1 MSPTSLVRNDGYF
14 NVDGG
19 ISWRG
24 EAAPRNPL
32 INYKKWVIP
41 HRFSNYESQNNFR
54 NGFRNCNSH
63 LSEKTIF
70 ATSMKRNQK
79 SAAIGFI
86 FITLLIDITGW
97 GIVIPVVPT
106 LIRELIHNPDLSV
119 ASQYGGW
126 LSFVYAAMQF
136 VFASVLGGL
145 SDKYG
150 RRPIILFS
158 LLGFSI
164 NFFIQAI
171 APTIFWLFVGRIF
184 SGVTGASIT
193 TASAYIADMSTD
205 EDRAKNFGMIGA
217 AFGLGFIIGPVIGG
231 VLGHY
236 GARVPFY
243 AASILC
249 LINFLYG
256 WFILPESLDKE
267 HRRKFDWKR
276 ANPVGSLLQLRK
288 YPQILG
294 LIAALV
300 FVYIAGHAVQTNW
313 TFFTMYKFGWTERM
327 VGISLGVSGF
337 MAALVQ
343 GYLIRI
349 IQPKIGDARSIF
361 YGLTLYAI
369 GMVLFAFASQ
379 SWMMFAFLIPYGLGG
394 IAGPALQSVISSEV
408 PKNEQG
414 ELQGALASLISLTA
428 IVGPPLMTNT
438 FYYFTHDNAPFK
450 FAGAP
455 FFLGF
460 LLMTISTVI
469 VYFVFKR
476 KKI

>member
-1 MSPTSLVRNDGYF
+1 M
-14 NVDGG
+14 
-19 ISWRG
+19 
-24 EAAPRNPL
+24 
-32 INYKKWVIP
+32 KK
-41 HRFSNYESQNNFR
+41 
-54 NGFRNCNSH
+54 
-63 LSEKTIF
+63 K
-70 ATSMKRNQK
+70 QK
-79 SAAIGFI
+79 SAAVGFI

-97 GIVIPVVPT
+97 GIVIPVVPQ
-106 LIRELIHNPDLSV
+106 LIRELINNSDLSV
-119 ASQYGGW
+119 ASTYGGW
-126 LSFVYAAMQF
+126 LSFAYAAMQF
-136 VFASVLGGL
+136 IFASVLGGL

-158 LLGFSI
+158 LLGFSF
-164 NFFIQAI
+164 NFLIQAL

-184 SGVTGASIT
+184 SGVSGASIT
-193 TASAYIADMSTD
+193 TASAYIADVSTD

-231 VLGHY
+231 VLGQY

-243 AASILC
+243 AASVLC
-249 LINFLYG
+249 LVNFLYG

-267 HRRKFDWKR
+267 NRRPFNWRR
-276 ANPVGSLLQLRK
+276 ANPIGSLLQLKK
-288 YPQILG
+288 YPKILG

-313 TFFTMYKFGWTERM
+313 TFYTMYKFNWTETL

-343 GYLIRI
+343 GYLIRF
-349 IQPKIGDARSIF
+349 IQPRIGNEKSIF

-369 GMVLFAFASQ
+369 GMVLFAFANE

-394 IAGPALQSVISSEV
+394 IAGPALQSVISADV

-414 ELQGALASLISLTA
+414 ELQGALASLVSLTA

-438 FYYFTHDNAPFK
+438 FYYFTHDQAPFI
-450 FAGAP
+450 FPGAP

-460 LLMTISTVI
+460 LLMTISAVI
-469 VYFVFKR
+469 VYYVFKNKR
-476 KKI
+476 LN

>member
-1 MSPTSLVRNDGYF
+1 M
-14 NVDGG
+14 
-19 ISWRG
+19 
-24 EAAPRNPL
+24 E
-32 INYKKWVIP
+32 KK
-41 HRFSNYESQNNFR
+41 
-54 NGFRNCNSH
+54 
-63 LSEKTIF
+63 
-70 ATSMKRNQK
+70 QK
-79 SAAIGFI
+79 SAAVGFI

-97 GIVIPVVPT
+97 GIVIPVVPK
-106 LIRELIHNPDLSV
+106 LIQELIHNPDLSV

-126 LSFVYAAMQF
+126 LSFAYAGMQF
-136 VFASVLGGL
+136 IFASVLGGL

-158 LLGFSI
+158 LLGFSF
-164 NFFIQAI
+164 NFLIQAL

-193 TASAYIADMSTD
+193 TASAYIADVSTD

-231 VLGHY
+231 VLGQY
-236 GARVPFY
+236 GSRVPFY
-243 AASILC
+243 AASVLC

-256 WFILPESLDKE
+256 WFVLPESLEKE
-267 HRRKFDWKR
+267 NRRPFNWKR
-276 ANPVGSLLQLRK
+276 ANPVGSLLQLRR

-313 TFFTMYKFGWTERM
+313 TFYTMYKFNWTETL

-343 GYLIRI
+343 GYLIRF
-349 IQPKIGDARSIF
+349 IQPKIGNEKSIF
-361 YGLTLYAI
+361 YGLTLYAL
-369 GMVLFAFASQ
+369 GMILFAFASE

-394 IAGPALQSVISSEV
+394 IAGPALQSVISAEV
-408 PKNEQG
+408 PRNEQG
-414 ELQGALASLISLTA
+414 ELQGALASLVSLTA
-428 IVGPPLMTNT
+428 IVGPPLMTNI
-438 FYYFTHDNAPFK
+438 FYYFTHDEAPFI
-450 FAGAP
+450 FPGAP

-460 LLMTISTVI
+460 LLMAISAVI
-469 VYFVFKR
+469 VYFVFKN
-476 KKI
+476 KKTV

>member
-1 MSPTSLVRNDGYF
+1 
-14 NVDGG
+14 
-19 ISWRG
+19 
-24 EAAPRNPL
+24 
-32 INYKKWVIP
+32 
-41 HRFSNYESQNNFR
+41 
-54 NGFRNCNSH
+54 
-63 LSEKTIF
+63 
-70 ATSMKRNQK
+70 MKSNQK

-97 GIVIPVVPT
+97 GIVIPVVPK
-106 LIRELIHNPDLSV
+106 LIQELINNPDLSV

-136 VFASVLGGL
+136 LFASVLGGL
-145 SDKYG
+145 SDRYG
-150 RRPIILFS
+150 RRPVILFS

-164 NFFIQAI
+164 NFMIQAL

-193 TASAYIADMSTD
+193 AASAYIADISND

-231 VLGHY
+231 VLGQY
-236 GARVPFY
+236 GVRIPFY
-243 AASILC
+243 AASALC

-256 WFILPESLDKE
+256 LFILPESLDKE
-267 HRRKFDWKR
+267 HRRTFNWKR
-276 ANPVGSLLQLRK
+276 ANPVGSLLNLKK
-288 YPQILG
+288 YPEIIG
-294 LIAALV
+294 LIIALI

-313 TFFTMYKFGWTERM
+313 TFFTMYKFDWSERM

-343 GYLIRI
+343 GYLIRL
-349 IQPKIGDARSIF
+349 IQPKIGNEKSIF
-361 YGLTLYAI
+361 YGLLLYSV
-369 GMVLFAFASQ
+369 GMILFAFASE
-379 SWMMFAFLIPYGLGG
+379 SWMMFAFLVPYGLGG
-394 IAGPALQSVISSEV
+394 IAGPALQSVISAQV

-414 ELQGALASLISLTA
+414 ELQGALASLVSLTA
-428 IVGPPLMTNT
+428 IVGPPMMTNI
-438 FYYFTHDNAPFK
+438 FYYFTHDQAPFK

-460 LLMTISTVI
+460 LLMAISAVI
-469 VYFVFKR
+469 VYYVFRTNAR
-476 KKI
+476 KTRK

>member
-1 MSPTSLVRNDGYF
+1 M
-14 NVDGG
+14 
-19 ISWRG
+19 
-24 EAAPRNPL
+24 
-32 INYKKWVIP
+32 KK
-41 HRFSNYESQNNFR
+41 
-54 NGFRNCNSH
+54 
-63 LSEKTIF
+63 K
-70 ATSMKRNQK
+70 QK
-79 SAAIGFI
+79 SAAVGFI

-97 GIVIPVVPT
+97 GIVIPVVPK
-106 LIRELIHNPDLSV
+106 LIQELIHNPDLSV

-126 LSFVYAAMQF
+126 LSFAYAGMQF
-136 VFASVLGGL
+136 IFASVLGGL

-158 LLGFSI
+158 LLGFSF
-164 NFFIQAI
+164 NFLIQAL

-193 TASAYIADMSTD
+193 TASAYIADVSTD

-231 VLGHY
+231 VLGQY
-236 GARVPFY
+236 GSRVPFY
-243 AASILC
+243 AASVLC

-256 WFILPESLDKE
+256 WFVLPESLEKE
-267 HRRKFDWKR
+267 NRRPFNWRR
-276 ANPVGSLLQLRK
+276 ANPIGSLLQLRR

-313 TFFTMYKFGWTERM
+313 TFYTMYKFKWTETL

-343 GYLIRI
+343 GYLIRF
-349 IQPKIGDARSIF
+349 IQPKIGNEKSIF
-361 YGLTLYAI
+361 YGLSLYAL
-369 GMVLFAFASQ
+369 GMVLFAFASE
-379 SWMMFAFLIPYGLGG
+379 SWMMFAFLVPYGLGG
-394 IAGPALQSVISSEV
+394 IAGPALQSVISAEV
-408 PKNEQG
+408 PRNEQG
-414 ELQGALASLISLTA
+414 ELQGALASLVSLTA

-438 FYYFTHDNAPFK
+438 FYYFTHDQAPFI
-450 FAGAP
+450 FPGAP

-460 LLMTISTVI
+460 LLMAISAVI
-469 VYFVFKR
+469 VYFVFKN
-476 KKI
+476 KKTV

>member
-1 MSPTSLVRNDGYF
+1 M
-14 NVDGG
+14 
-19 ISWRG
+19 
-24 EAAPRNPL
+24 
-32 INYKKWVIP
+32 KK
-41 HRFSNYESQNNFR
+41 
-54 NGFRNCNSH
+54 
-63 LSEKTIF
+63 
-70 ATSMKRNQK
+70 NQK

-97 GIVIPVVPT
+97 GIVIPVVPK
-106 LIRELIHNPDLSV
+106 LIQELIHNPDLSV

-145 SDKYG
+145 SDRYG

-164 NFFIQAI
+164 NFMIQAL

-184 SGVTGASIT
+184 SGITGASIT
-193 TASAYIADMSTD
+193 TASAYIADISTD

-231 VLGHY
+231 ILGQY
-236 GARVPFY
+236 GPRVPFY
-243 AASILC
+243 AASVLC
-249 LINFLYG
+249 LVNFLYG
-256 WFILPESLDKE
+256 LFILPESLDKAN
-267 HRRKFDWKR
+267 RRPFNWKR

-294 LIAALV
+294 LIAALI

-313 TFFTMYKFGWTERM
+313 TFFTMYKFNWTEKL

-343 GYLIRI
+343 GYLIRF
-349 IQPKIGDARSIF
+349 IQPKLGNEKSIF
-361 YGLTLYAI
+361 YGLSLYAV
-369 GMVLFAFASQ
+369 GMILFAFASE

-414 ELQGALASLISLTA
+414 ELQGALASLVSLTA
-428 IVGPPLMTNT
+428 IIGPPLMTNI
-438 FYYFTHDNAPFK
+438 FYYFTHDSAPFI
-450 FAGAP
+450 FPGAP

-460 LLMTISTVI
+460 LLMAISAVI
-469 VYFVFKR
+469 VYFVFR
-476 KKI
+476 KKQI

>member
-1 MSPTSLVRNDGYF
+1 M
-14 NVDGG
+14 
-19 ISWRG
+19 
-24 EAAPRNPL
+24 
-32 INYKKWVIP
+32 KK
-41 HRFSNYESQNNFR
+41 
-54 NGFRNCNSH
+54 
-63 LSEKTIF
+63 
-70 ATSMKRNQK
+70 NQK

-97 GIVIPVVPT
+97 GIVIPVVPK
-106 LIRELIHNPDLSV
+106 LIQELIHNPDLSV

-136 VFASVLGGL
+136 IFASVLGGL
-145 SDKYG
+145 SDKFG

-164 NFFIQAI
+164 NFLIQAL
-171 APTIFWLFVGRIF
+171 APSIFWLFVGRIF

-193 TASAYIADMSTD
+193 TASAYIADISTD

-236 GARVPFY
+236 GPRIPFY
-243 AASILC
+243 AASALC

-256 WFILPESLDKE
+256 LFILPESLDKE
-267 HRRKFDWKR
+267 HRRPFDWRR
-276 ANPVGSLLQLRK
+276 ANPIGSLLQLKK
-288 YPQILG
+288 YPEILG
-294 LIAALV
+294 LIVALI

-313 TFFTMYKFGWTERM
+313 TFFTMYKFNWTERI

-343 GYLIRI
+343 GYLIRF
-349 IQPKIGDARSIF
+349 IQPKIGNEKSIF
-361 YGLTLYAI
+361 YGLLLYSL
-369 GMVLFAFASQ
+369 GMILFAFATK

-394 IAGPALQSVISSEV
+394 IAGPALQSTISAQV

-414 ELQGALASLISLTA
+414 ELQGALASLVSLTA

-438 FYYFTHDNAPFK
+438 FYYFTHDEAPFK
-450 FAGAP
+450 FPGAP

-460 LLMTISTVI
+460 VLMGISAVI
-469 VYFVFKR
+469 VYYVFNNR
-476 KKI
+476 KKP

>member
-1 MSPTSLVRNDGYF
+1 M
-14 NVDGG
+14 
-19 ISWRG
+19 
-24 EAAPRNPL
+24 
-32 INYKKWVIP
+32 KK
-41 HRFSNYESQNNFR
+41 
-54 NGFRNCNSH
+54 
-63 LSEKTIF
+63 K
-70 ATSMKRNQK
+70 QK

-97 GIVIPVVPT
+97 GIVIPVVPK
-106 LIRELIHNPDLSV
+106 LIQELSGSTDLSV
-119 ASQYGGW
+119 ASRYGGW
-126 LSFVYAAMQF
+126 LSFSYAGMQF

-158 LLGFSI
+158 LLGFSL
-164 NFFIQAI
+164 NFFIQAL
-171 APTIFWLFVGRIF
+171 APTIFWLFVGRLF

-193 TASAYIADMSTD
+193 TASAYIADISND

-231 VLGHY
+231 FLGQY

-243 AASILC
+243 AAAILC
-249 LINFLYG
+249 LVNFLYG

-267 HRRKFDWKR
+267 NRRPFNWKR
-276 ANPVGSLLQLRK
+276 ANPVGSLLQLK
-288 YPQILG
+288 KHPEILG
-294 LIAALV
+294 LITILV

-313 TFFTMYKFGWTERM
+313 TFFTMYKFGWSEKL

-343 GYLIRI
+343 GYLIRF
-349 IQPKIGDARSIF
+349 IQPKLGNERSIL
-361 YGLTLYAI
+361 YGLAIYAV
-369 GMVLFAFASQ
+369 GMLLFAFASE

-394 IAGPALQSVISSEV
+394 IAGPALQSVISAQV

-414 ELQGALASLISLTA
+414 ELQGALASLVSFTA

-438 FYYFTHDNAPFK
+438 FYFFTHDSAPFI
-450 FAGAP
+450 FPGAP
-455 FFLGF
+455 FFLAF
-460 LLMTISTVI
+460 LLMAVSVVL
-469 VYFVFKR
+469 VYRLFPRKR
-476 KKI
+476 NF

>member
-1 MSPTSLVRNDGYF
+1 
-14 NVDGG
+14 
-19 ISWRG
+19 
-24 EAAPRNPL
+24 
-32 INYKKWVIP
+32 
-41 HRFSNYESQNNFR
+41 
-54 NGFRNCNSH
+54 
-63 LSEKTIF
+63 
-70 ATSMKRNQK
+70 MKRNQK

-97 GIVIPVVPT
+97 GIVIPVVPK
-106 LIRELIHNPDLSV
+106 LIQELIHNPDLSV

-126 LSFVYAAMQF
+126 LSFAYAGMQF
-136 VFASVLGGL
+136 IFASVLGGL

-158 LLGFSI
+158 LLGFSL
-164 NFFIQAI
+164 NFMIQAL
-171 APTIFWLFVGRIF
+171 APTIFWLFVGRLF

-193 TASAYIADMSTD
+193 TASAYIADISTD

-231 VLGHY
+231 ILGQY

-243 AASILC
+243 AASVLC
-249 LINFLYG
+249 LVNFLYG

-267 HRRKFDWKR
+267 HRRPFNWRR
-276 ANPVGSLLQLRK
+276 ANPVGSLMQLRK
-288 YPQILG
+288 YPKILG

-313 TFFTMYKFGWTERM
+313 TFFTMYKFNWTETL

-343 GYLIRI
+343 GYLIRF
-349 IQPKIGDARSIF
+349 IQPKIGNEKSIF
-361 YGLTLYAI
+361 YGLMLYAV
-369 GMVLFAFASQ
+369 GMILFAFASE

-394 IAGPALQSVISSEV
+394 IAGPALQSVISAEV
-408 PKNEQG
+408 PKSEQG
-414 ELQGALASLISLTA
+414 ELQGALASLVSLTA
-428 IVGPPLMTNT
+428 IIGPPLMTNI
-438 FYYFTHDNAPFK
+438 FYYFTHDSAPFI
-450 FAGAP
+450 FPGAP

-460 LLMTISTVI
+460 LLMATSAVI
-469 VYFVFKR
+469 VYFVFREKR
-476 KKI
+476 VH

>member
-1 MSPTSLVRNDGYF
+1 M
-14 NVDGG
+14 
-19 ISWRG
+19 
-24 EAAPRNPL
+24 E
-32 INYKKWVIP
+32 KK
-41 HRFSNYESQNNFR
+41 
-54 NGFRNCNSH
+54 
-63 LSEKTIF
+63 T
-70 ATSMKRNQK
+70 K
-79 SAAIGFI
+79 SAAVGFI

-97 GIVIPVVPT
+97 GIVIPVVPK
-106 LIRELIHNPDLSV
+106 LIQELVHTSDLSV

-126 LSFVYAAMQF
+126 LSFVYAGMQF
-136 VFASVLGGL
+136 IFASVLGGL
-145 SDKYG
+145 SDRFG

-171 APTIFWLFVGRIF
+171 APSIFWLFVGRIF

-193 TASAYIADMSTD
+193 TASAYIADVSTD
-205 EDRAKNFGMIGA
+205 EDRAKNFGLIGA
-217 AFGLGFIIGPVIGG
+217 AFGLGFIIGPVLGG
-231 VLGHY
+231 FLGQY

-243 AASILC
+243 AASVLC
-249 LINFLYG
+249 LVNFLYG
-256 WFILPESLDKE
+256 LFILPESLPKE
-267 HRRKFDWKR
+267 LRRKFNWRR
-276 ANPVGSLLQLRK
+276 ANPVGSLAQLRR

-313 TFFTMYKFGWTERM
+313 TFFTMYKFNWSEKM

-349 IQPKIGDARSIF
+349 IQPKLGNEKSIF
-361 YGLTLYAI
+361 YGLVFCAI
-369 GMVLFAFASQ
+369 GMLLFSFATE

-394 IAGPALQSVISSEV
+394 IAGPALQSVISAQV
-408 PKNEQG
+408 PKSEQG
-414 ELQGALASLISLTA
+414 ELQGALASLVSLTA

-438 FYYFTHDNAPFK
+438 FYYFTHDAAPFV
-450 FAGAP
+450 FPGAP

-460 LLMTISTVI
+460 LLMAISVVI
-469 VYFVFKR
+469 VYQVFKNKR
-476 KKI
+476 RNF

>member
-1 MSPTSLVRNDGYF
+1 M
-14 NVDGG
+14 
-19 ISWRG
+19 
-24 EAAPRNPL
+24 
-32 INYKKWVIP
+32 KK
-41 HRFSNYESQNNFR
+41 
-54 NGFRNCNSH
+54 
-63 LSEKTIF
+63 K
-70 ATSMKRNQK
+70 QK
-79 SAAIGFI
+79 SAAVGFI

-97 GIVIPVVPT
+97 GIVIPVVPK
-106 LIRELIHNPDLSV
+106 LIQELTHIEDLSV
-119 ASQYGGW
+119 ASRYGGW
-126 LSFVYAAMQF
+126 LSFSYAAMQF
-136 VFASVLGGL
+136 IFASVLGGL

-158 LLGFSI
+158 LLGFSF
-164 NFFIQAI
+164 NFLIQAL

-184 SGVTGASIT
+184 SGVSGASIT
-193 TASAYIADMSTD
+193 TASAYIADISTD

-231 VLGHY
+231 VLGQY

-243 AASILC
+243 AASALC
-249 LINFLYG
+249 LVNFLYG
-256 WFILPESLDKE
+256 WFILPESLDKNS
-267 HRRKFDWKR
+267 RRPFNWRR

-300 FVYIAGHAVQTNW
+300 FVYIAAHAVQTNW
-313 TFFTMYKFGWTERM
+313 TFFTMYQFDWTEKL

-343 GYLIRI
+343 GYLIRF
-349 IQPKIGDARSIF
+349 IQPKIGSEKSIF

-369 GMVLFAFASQ
+369 GMVLFAFASE

-394 IAGPALQSVISSEV
+394 IAGPALQSVISAEV

-428 IVGPPLMTNT
+428 IIGPPLMTNT
-438 FYYFTHDNAPFK
+438 FYYFTHDSAPFL
-450 FAGAP
+450 FPGAP

-460 LLMTISTVI
+460 LLMAISAVI
-469 VYFVFKR
+469 VFFVFKR
-476 KKI
+476 KSIMHNK

>member
-1 MSPTSLVRNDGYF
+1 
-14 NVDGG
+14 
-19 ISWRG
+19 
-24 EAAPRNPL
+24 
-32 INYKKWVIP
+32 
-41 HRFSNYESQNNFR
+41 
-54 NGFRNCNSH
+54 
-63 LSEKTIF
+63 
-70 ATSMKRNQK
+70 MKSNQK

-97 GIVIPVVPT
+97 GIVIPVVPK
-106 LIRELIHNPDLSV
+106 LIQELINNPDLSV

-136 VFASVLGGL
+136 LFASVLGGL
-145 SDKYG
+145 SDRYG
-150 RRPIILFS
+150 RRPVILFS

-164 NFFIQAI
+164 NFMIQAL

-193 TASAYIADMSTD
+193 AASAYIADISND

-231 VLGHY
+231 VLGQY
-236 GARVPFY
+236 GARIPFY
-243 AASILC
+243 AASALC

-256 WFILPESLDKE
+256 LFILPESLDKE
-267 HRRKFDWKR
+267 HRRTFNWKR
-276 ANPVGSLLQLRK
+276 ANPVGSLLNLKK
-288 YPQILG
+288 YPEIIG
-294 LIAALV
+294 LIIALI

-313 TFFTMYKFGWTERM
+313 TFFTMYKFDWSERM

-343 GYLIRI
+343 GYLIRL
-349 IQPKIGDARSIF
+349 IQPKIGNEKSIF
-361 YGLTLYAI
+361 YGLLLYSV
-369 GMVLFAFASQ
+369 GMILFAFASE
-379 SWMMFAFLIPYGLGG
+379 SWMMFAFLVPYGLGG
-394 IAGPALQSVISSEV
+394 IAGPALQSVISAQV

-414 ELQGALASLISLTA
+414 ELQGALASLVSLTA
-428 IVGPPLMTNT
+428 IVGPPMMTNI
-438 FYYFTHDNAPFK
+438 FYYFTHDQAPFK

-460 LLMTISTVI
+460 LLMAISAVI
-469 VYFVFKR
+469 VYYVFRNNAR
-476 KKI
+476 KTRK